1 MLGLFKCLYRFLVSL
16 LKLLLKFIE
25 LFELLSHWANFFLQ
39 NVNFSLWFSLFL
51 NKFEMLFWKFIKDVC
66 ILIVFV
72 FKFFIDFVELLKS
85 ILLPFDL
92 LLDLTSFLFYFLYF
106 LCLSIDLL
114 NKLVFSFL
122 IVLELV
128 LKLPFNRIFVS
139 KMK

>member
-25 LFELLSHWANFFLQ
+25 LFELLSHWPHFFLQ
-39 NVNFSLWFSLFL
+39 NVNFSLWLSLLL
-51 NKFEMLFWKFIKDVC
+51 NKFLMLFWKFIKNVC
-66 ILIVFV
+66 ILIVFI
-72 FKFFIDFVELLKS
+72 FELFIDFVELLKS
-85 ILLPFDL
+85 ILLPFDFL
-92 LLDLTSFLFYFLYF
+92 LYLSSFLFDFLYF

-114 NKLVFSFL
+114 NKLVFGFL

-128 LKLPFNRIFVS
+128 LKLPFNGVFVS

>member
-1 MLGLFKCLYRFLVSL
+1 
-16 LKLLLKFIE
+16 
-25 LFELLSHWANFFLQ
+25 
-39 NVNFSLWFSLFL
+39 
-51 NKFEMLFWKFIKDVC
+51 
-66 ILIVFV
+66 LIVFV

-128 LKLPFNRIFVS
+128 LKLPFNRIFVLFRLLEF
-139 KMK
+139 KLN